1 MGLMDIIF
9 GPYERFGMKGGFIIL
24 ILVAIVSAVFAVWMM
39 MIGAQLG
46 AAISFILD
54 LTLTYGVLFMFL
66 YIMWL
71 RRPQ

>member
-9 GPYERFGMKGGFIIL
+9 GPYERFGMRGGFIIL
-24 ILVAIVSAVFAVWMM
+24 ILVAIVGTVFAVWMM

-66 YIMWL
+66 YIMWY
-71 RRPQ
+71 RRPK

>member
-1 MGLMDIIF
+1 MGLMEIIF
-9 GPYERFGMKGGFIIL
+9 GPYERFGMRGGFIIL
-24 ILVAIVSAVFAVWMM
+24 ILVAIVGVVFAVWMM

>member
-9 GPYERFGMKGGFIIL
+9 GPYERFGMRGGFIIL
-24 ILVAIVSAVFAVWMM
+24 ILVAIVGAVFAVWMM

>member
-9 GPYERFGMKGGFIIL
+9 GPWERFGARGGLIIL
-24 ILVAIVSAVFAVWMM
+24 ILVAIVGAVFAVWMM
-39 MIGAQLG
+39 FIGAQLG
-46 AAISFILD
+46 AAVSFILD
-54 LTLTYGVLFMFL
+54 LTLTYGLLFMFL

>member
-9 GPYERFGMKGGFIIL
+9 GPYERFGMRGGFILL
-24 ILVAIVSAVFAVWMM
+24 ILVAIVGVVFAVWMT

-46 AAISFILD
+46 AAVSFILD
-54 LTLTYGVLFMFL
+54 LTLTYGILVMFL